1 MLSIVIIILLHNNN
15 NNIGPSIPATLE
27 KALWTMDGSIII
39 LF

>member
-15 NNIGPSIPATLE
+15 NIGSSIPATLE
-27 KALWTMDGSIII
+27 KAVWTMDGWIII